1 MTVMNYRKAISEG
14 IRRALLDDER
24 VVFLGEDV
32 AEAGGAFKTTV
43 GLKDEFGPTRVW
55 DTPIS
60 EQAIIGAAV
69 GASMRGL
76 RPIAEIMFAD
86 FLGTCWDGIVNHT
99 SKLRYMSG
107 GQIRTPLV
115 VRVHGGAGL
124 GFGAQHSQL
133 FDGMAMAV
141 SGLRVVMPSSP
152 RDVVGLMASAV
163 QSDDPV
169 LFIEHKG
176 LFDIKGDVPDEAF
189 TEPLDRAVI
198 RRPGSAAT
206 VVTIGAMVHVATA
219 AAERLSSRGIEVEVI
234 DLRSLSPIDQE
245 TIAESLARTSTLVLV
260 EEGSGVAGWSAEVA
274 AKVASELFW
283 NLERPVLRITS
294 PPVPVPFAGN
304 LEAAWVP
311 SVDRVEKEIERHLS
325 A

>member
-1 MTVMNYRKAISEG
+1 MTVMNYRKAIAEG
-14 IRRALLDDER
+14 IRRAMQDDER

-43 GLKDEFGPTRVW
+43 GLKEEFGPMRVW

-60 EQAIIGAAV
+60 EQAIIGAAI

-107 GQIRTPLV
+107 GQIRTPIV

-133 FDGMAMAV
+133 FDGMAMGI
-141 SGLRVVMPSSP
+141 SGLRVVMPSNP
-152 RDVVGLMASAV
+152 RDVVGLMVSAV
-163 QSDDPV
+163 RSDDPV
-169 LFIEHKG
+169 LIIEHKA
-176 LFDIKGDVPDEAF
+176 LFDIKSDVPDEAF
-189 TEPLDRAVI
+189 SEPLDRAVI
-198 RRPGSAAT
+198 RRPGIAAT
-206 VVTIGAMVHVATA
+206 VVSVGAMVHVAIA
-219 AAERLSSRGIEVEVI
+219 AADRLSSRGIEVEVI
-234 DLRSLSPIDQE
+234 DLRSLNPIDLE
-245 TIAESLARTSTLVLV
+245 TISKSVARTSTLVLV

-274 AKVASELFW
+274 ARVASEFFW
-283 NLERPVLRITS
+283 SLERPVLRITS
-294 PPVPVPFAGN
+294 PQVPVPYAAN

-311 SVDRVEKEIERHLS
+311 SIDRVEAEIEQHLS
-325 A
+325 T